1 MLMHFV
7 ATKAAPNQ
15 NSYPI
20 LNMPSDENKTKMT
33 PSYDA
38 MITICK
44 FYYPFVKTKEIK
56 SL

>member
-1 MLMHFV
+1 MHFV
-7 ATKAAPNQ
+7 ATKVAPNQ
-15 NSYPI
+15 NSYP
-20 LNMPSDENKTKMT
+20 LKHANDENKTKMT

-44 FYYPFVKTKEIK
+44 FYYPFVNTKEIN